1 MEKHFSIRAGYSC
14 GVRPEP
20 RWSSRCR
27 PFAAAARFWYPAE
40 QSRAEQRA
48 APRPF
53 CLRFTERYFSGGLQS
68 RADLYRPQWAEKTRA
83 GVTAHPLVPRLAWLY
98 QSRDGGH
105 TVLVCRVNELL
116 VSAVPHR
123 TAPHRTAPYCTV
135 QYRTISCGLTAD
147 GPRNR
152 EKRVQLHARGRL
164 TDSCSARCVLRAALG
179 PCQHRLSRNPQPQRQ
194 ELSSPHLLALVSLP
208 SHPLALVSL
217 PSHLPNLVGDKPSPQ
232 TSSAR
237 CQPSTNSFTSQP
249 CRGHPLQNGKLQKA
263 PAPAPSSLSLFL
275 FSTSPASQHVSPS
288 LDYAP
293 RPSPSLQQQ
302 QQQQKK
308 KKLLTR
314 P

>member
-123 TAPHRTAPYCTV
+123 TAPHRPAPYCTV

-164 TDSCSARCVLRAALG
+164 TDSCAARCART
-179 PCQHRLSRNPQPQRQ
+179 LSASTQPQPATPKTRTQ
-194 ELSSPHLLALVSLP
+194 LP
-208 SHPLALVSL
+208 TP
-217 PSHLPNLVGDKPSPQ
+217 
-232 TSSAR
+232 AR
-237 CQPSTNSFTSQP
+237 FGFTSITPARSGFTSITPTKLGRRQTFTSNQF
-249 CRGHPLQNGKLQKA
+249 RPL
-263 PAPAPSSLSLFL
+263 PAI
-275 FSTSPASQHVSPS
+275 
-288 LDYAP
+288 D
-293 RPSPSLQQQ
+293 QQ
-302 QQQQKK
+302 
-308 KKLLTR
+308 LH
-314 P
+314 